1 MASYNEIRAMQPKDL
16 LSFTEAEWEGV
27 DHRPQT
33 QALIAALARRI
44 VDLETDIA
52 EINDK
57 LRAVNRDSSEVEKQL
72 DRLEKKADRHDAN
85 LRELFRD
92 RS

>member
-1 MASYNEIRAMQPKDL
+1 MANFNEIRAMQPKDL
-16 LSFTEAEWEGV
+16 LAFTEAEWEGMQ
-27 DHRPQT
+27 HEPQT

-44 VDLETDIA
+44 VDLETDIR

-57 LRAVNRDSSEVEKQL
+57 LRAVNRDASEVDKQL
-72 DRLEKKADRHDAN
+72 DRLERKVDGHDSN

-92 RS
+92 RN